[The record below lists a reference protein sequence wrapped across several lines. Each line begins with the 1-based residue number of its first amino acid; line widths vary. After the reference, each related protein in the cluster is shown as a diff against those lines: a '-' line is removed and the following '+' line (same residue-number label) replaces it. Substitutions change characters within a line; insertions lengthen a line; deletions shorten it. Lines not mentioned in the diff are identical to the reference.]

1 MMDVTIDVRVDSDLI
16 LGFLFLE
23 VLFLE
28 DIYRFYEWSDNYI
41 FIMKNKNVKI

>member
-28 DIYRFYEWSDNYI
+28 DIYRFYE
-41 FIMKNKNVKI
+41 